1 MIGWIAAIG
10 RRTLKGHRLSRPDV
24 LTLARAALDHP
35 YELMYWAHK
44 VRRRRFSNEVRL
56 CSIVAGKLGACT
68 EDCKWCAQSAH
79 WASPMASPARPS
91 AEEVHAA
98 ARSAV
103 ANRAASMGIVNSG
116 PRPSARDLQDVI
128 RAVQT
133 IRSDNE
139 CHIEICA
146 SLGELTGEQ
155 ADMLAAAG
163 VKRYHHNLETSRRFF
178 PRMVTTH
185 GYDERIETLTAARR
199 AGMRVCCG
207 GLFGLG
213 ETWPDRADLAIA
225 IRDDVG
231 PDVVPL
237 NFLHPIAG
245 TPLADAEPLRPLE
258 ILGIIAM
265 FRLVLPDAD
274 IKVAGGR
281 EHNLRDLQS
290 WAFYAGATSCM
301 VGNYLTTT
309 GRDVEADLKMIEDLG
324 LQVVKEFTPTRR
336 ANPQD
341 AQAPSTR

>member
-1 MIGWIAAIG
+1 VIERIAAIG
-10 RRTLKGHRLSRPDV
+10 RLSLEGRRLSRPDV
-24 LTLARAALDHP
+24 LTLARAAQDRP

-44 VRRRRFSNEVRL
+44 VRRRGFSNKVRL
-56 CSIVAGKLGACT
+56 CSIVPGKLGACK
-68 EDCKWCAQSAH
+68 EDCKWCAQSVH
-79 WASPMASPARPS
+79 WASGMAPPARTS
-91 AEEVHAA
+91 ADDIHEA

-116 PRPSARDLQDVI
+116 RRPSKRDLADVVQ
-128 RAVQT
+128 AVQT
-133 IRSDNE
+133 VKSDNE
-139 CHIEICA
+139 CDVEICA
-146 SLGELTGEQ
+146 SLGELTDDQ
-155 ADMLAAAG
+155 AVELAAAG
-163 VKRYHHNLETSRRFF
+163 VERYHHNLETSRRFF

-185 GYDERIETLTAARR
+185 GYDERIETLAAARR
-199 AGMRVCCG
+199 AGMRLCSG

-213 ETWPDRADLAIA
+213 ETWRDRADLAIA
-225 IRDDVG
+225 VRDEVG

-265 FRLVLPDAD
+265 FRLVLPTAD

-301 VGNYLTTT
+301 VGNYLTTA
-309 GRDVEADLKMIEDLG
+309 GRDVATDLKMIEDLG
-324 LQVVKEFTPTRR
+324 LEIVKRF
-336 ANPQD
+336 
-341 AQAPSTR
+341 PSGGN